1 MTYVQMFPFDRFK
14 IDKSFIQNMTQRAT
28 IVCGLRHNLDIP
40 MVAEGAALRAIGC
53 SFA

>member
-1 MTYVQMFPFDRFK
+1 MFPFDRIK
-14 IDKSFIQNMTQRAT
+14 IDKSFNQNMTQCAT

-40 MVAEGAALRAIGC
+40 VVAEEVASRAIGC